1 VSEFGPLYDT
11 ATTALQV
18 VVDAAAAAQV
28 TLPTRQYVVPGLAAA
43 YDCPQLTVTIQAVQ
57 VGVPGQAIG
66 QPIANCQR
74 LRYATYRVELLRKTP
89 TQQGSA
95 PPSVA
100 KLDESAKEVLRDME
114 VIHGALLDQRA
125 KIAGQGNPARG
136 VGVPI
141 AIGNATPIG
150 AEGGLAGTR
159 VDIDV
164 PLQVFPTP

>member
-18 VVDAAAAAQV
+18 VVDAAAAA
-28 TLPTRQYVVPGLAAA
+28 
-43 YDCPQLTVTIQAVQ
+43 
-57 VGVPGQAIG
+57 
-66 QPIANCQR
+66 
-74 LRYATYRVELLRKTP
+74 
-89 TQQGSA
+89 QGSA